1 MRVNNK
7 YLFARG
13 KRKDNNKWIYGLYT
27 FQRKFDFE
35 GVHDKYLIIDLRGKL
50 HEVIPET
57 IGRYTGRTDKNN
69 RLIFEGD
76 MVKITDIN
84 HGIKWIT
91 YVVFK
96 NPYYDTYNWDWD
108 LMYIREEPRINL
120 KNIPLW
126 IKIRESNAYYEVI
139 GNIHDDDLLK
149 EEEEMNTEWILK
161 AVETIKSGVADKLMK
176 DNITIYRVKNII
188 RIDIK
193 E

>member
-1 MRVNNK
+1 MTSKKYRKKPIIIEAYQTYIETLEGTMKANVDDYIIGERYPCKPDIFNK
-7 YLFARG
+7 TYEMVSEE
-13 KRKDNNKWIYGLYT
+13 D
-27 FQRKFDFE
+27 
-35 GVHDKYLIIDLRGKL
+35 
-50 HEVIPET
+50 
-57 IGRYTGRTDKNN
+57 